1 MSGSTDPLLKSI
13 KVFLTDNE
21 EDLLLRLGKC
31 PNCRNSTLTEEEEM
45 TETNDV
51 IPTMRYFI
59 KCGSCL
65 SDYTVNLKITHVSQ
79 YATYKNG
86 ERIRPCP
93 EKISKQVQSKQNE
106 KDSNNEE
113 SNI

>member
-1 MSGSTDPLLKSI
+1 MSGSTDPLLKSME
-13 KVFLTDNE
+13 VPLTDNE
-21 EDLLLRLGKC
+21 QKLLLKQYKC
-31 PNCRNSTLTEEEEM
+31 PNCQGTKLTEEDEM

-59 KCGSCL
+59 KCGTCL
-65 SDYTVNLKITHVSQ
+65 TDYTVYLEIRHVTHIV
-79 YATYKNG
+79 TFKNG

-106 KDSNNEE
+106 LDSKSEE
-113 SNI
+113 SNT